1 MRKTLFPLLALC
13 LLLSGCGGTPSAD
26 ASAEFF
32 AMDTVMQLETP
43 GLSDPAAVT
52 AGRDAVETLE
62 ALLSRTDGESEIS
75 RLNGA
80 DGRETPLS
88 YPTAALL
95 AAARDCSLATDGAFD
110 PTVAPVMDAWGFTTD
125 SPRVPDAGTLSAL
138 LPLVDSAALTV
149 TVPAPGEDGSAQLAP
164 GQAVDLGGIAKG
176 YASDWVEAALRRNG
190 AQRAMVYLGGNV
202 LVLGTKADGSAWRVA
217 VQDPEDPSAYAGILT
232 LTDAFAVT
240 SGGYQRYF
248 EENGV
253 RYQHILDPKT
263 GYPAESGLTSVTV
276 VAAANGPDYDSDT
289 PAPGSGAM
297 CDAFSTALFVLGE
310 EKALDFWRT
319 SGYAFEL
326 VLVTEDGRV
335 LVTEGLADRFEQT
348 EGSAYRYE
356 LIPRADEARP
366 G

>member
-13 LLLSGCGGTPSAD
+13 LLLSGCGETPVAD

-32 AMDTVMQLETP
+32 AMDTVMRLETP
-43 GLSDPAAVT
+43 GLPDPAAVT
-52 AGRDAVETLE
+52 AGRDTVETLE
-62 ALLSRTDGESEIS
+62 ALLSRTDGDSEIT
-75 RLNGA
+75 RLNEAG
-80 DGRETPLS
+80 GQETSLS

-95 AAARDCSLATDGAFD
+95 AAAKDYCSATDGAFD
-110 PTVAPVMDAWGFTTD
+110 PTIAPVMDAWGFTTD

-138 LPLVDSAALTV
+138 LPLVDSETLTV
-149 TVPAPGEDGSAQLAP
+149 TAPAPGEDGSARLAP

-176 YASDWVEAALRRNG
+176 YASDAVEAALRRNG
-190 AQRAMVYLGGNV
+190 AERAMVYLGGNV
-202 LVLGTKADGSAWRVA
+202 LVLGTKTDGTPWRVA
-217 VQDPEDPSAYAGILT
+217 VQDPEDTGAYAGVLA

-276 VAAANGPDYDSDT
+276 VAAANGPDYASDT
-289 PAPGSGAM
+289 PAPCNGAM
-297 CDAFSTALFVLGE
+297 CDAFSTALFLMGE

-319 SGYAFEL
+319 SGYDFEL

-356 LIPRADEARP
+356 SIPRADEARP

>member
-13 LLLSGCGGTPSAD
+13 LLLSGCGETPAAD
-26 ASAEFF
+26 ASVEFY
-32 AMDTVMQLETP
+32 AMDTVMRLETP

-52 AGRDAVETLE
+52 AGRDTVEALE

-80 DGRETPLS
+80 GGQETALS

-95 AAARDCSLATDGAFD
+95 AAARDYYFATDGAFD
-110 PTVAPVMDAWGFTTD
+110 ATIAPVMDAWGFTTD
-125 SPRVPDAGTLSAL
+125 APHVPDAEALSSL
-138 LPLVDSAALTV
+138 LPLVSSETLTAEA
-149 TVPAPGEDGSAQLAP
+149 PAPGQDGSAQLAP

-176 YASDWVEAALRRNG
+176 YASDCVEAALRRNG
-190 AQRAMVYLGGNV
+190 AENAMVYLGGNV
-202 LVLGTKADGSAWRVA
+202 LVLGAKADGSPWRVA
-217 VQDPEDPSAYAGILT
+217 VQDPEDPSAYAGILS

-263 GYPAESGLTSVTV
+263 GYPAESGLNSVTV
-276 VAAANGPDYDSDT
+276 VAAANGPDHTSEP

-297 CDAFSTALFVLGE
+297 CDAFSTALFVMGE
-310 EKALDFWRT
+310 EGAIDFWRS
-319 SGYAFEL
+319 SGYDFEL

-356 LIPRADEARP
+356 LIPCADEARP

>member
-13 LLLSGCGGTPSAD
+13 LLLSGCDETPSAD

-80 DGRETPLS
+80 GGRETPLS

-95 AAARDCSLATDGAFD
+95 AAARDYSLVTDGAFD

-138 LPLVDSAALTV
+138 LPLVDSETLTV
-149 TVPAPGEDGSAQLAP
+149 TVPAPGEDGSARLAP

-190 AQRAMVYLGGNV
+190 AERAMVYLGGNV

-276 VAAANGPDYDSDT
+276 VAAANGPDYDSET

-310 EKALDFWRT
+310 ENALDFWRT
-319 SGYAFEL
+319 SGYDFEL

-356 LIPRADEARP
+356 SIPRADEARP

>member
-1 MRKTLFPLLALC
+1 M
-13 LLLSGCGGTPSAD
+13 
-26 ASAEFF
+26 
-32 AMDTVMQLETP
+32 
-43 GLSDPAAVT
+43 
-52 AGRDAVETLE
+52 
-62 ALLSRTDGESEIS
+62 
-75 RLNGA
+75 
-80 DGRETPLS
+80 
-88 YPTAALL
+88 
-95 AAARDCSLATDGAFD
+95 
-110 PTVAPVMDAWGFTTD
+110 
-125 SPRVPDAGTLSAL
+125 
-138 LPLVDSAALTV
+138 DSAALTV

-202 LVLGTKADGSAWRVA
+202 LVLGTKADGSPWRVA
-217 VQDPEDPSAYAGILT
+217 VQDPADTSAYAGVLA

-276 VAAANGPDYDSDT
+276 VAAANGPDYDSEA

-319 SGYAFEL
+319 SGYDFGL

-356 LIPRADEARP
+356 SIPRADEARP

>member
-1 MRKTLFPLLALC
+1 MRKSLPLLLGLL
-13 LLLSGCGGTPSAD
+13 LLLSGCGQPAADSA
-26 ASAEFF
+26 SLEFF
-32 AMDTVMQLETP
+32 AMDTIMRLETP
-43 GLSDPAAVT
+43 GLADTAAVV
-52 AGRDAVETLE
+52 AARDAVQDLE
-62 ALLSRTDGESEIS
+62 ALLSRTQADSEIA

-80 DGRETPLS
+80 GGQEVSLS

-95 AAARDCSLATDGAFD
+95 AAAKDYSLATGGAFD

-125 SPRVPDAGTLSAL
+125 APHVPDAETLSAL
-138 LPLVDSAALTV
+138 LPLVDCETLTV
-149 TVPAPGEDGSAQLAP
+149 TAPASGQDGSACLAP

-176 YASDWVEAALRRNG
+176 YASDAVEAALRRNS
-190 AQRAMVYLGGNV
+190 AERAVVYLGGNV
-202 LVLGTKADGSAWRVA
+202 LVLGAKADGSPWRVA
-217 VQDPEDPSAYAGILT
+217 VQDPEDSAAYAGILS

-240 SGGYQRYF
+240 SGGYQRWF

-276 VAAANGPDYDSDT
+276 VAAANGPDYTSET
-289 PAPGSGAM
+289 PAPGRGAL
-297 CDAFSTALFVLGE
+297 CDALSTALFVMGE
-310 EKALDFWRT
+310 EQAIDFWRT
-319 SGYAFEL
+319 SAYDFEL

-335 LVTEGLADRFEQT
+335 LVTEGLSDCFEQT

-356 LIPRADEARP
+356 SIPRADEARP

>member
-13 LLLSGCGGTPSAD
+13 LLLSGCGETPAAD
-26 ASAEFF
+26 ASVEFF
-32 AMDTVMQLETP
+32 AMDTVMRLETP

-52 AGRDAVETLE
+52 AGRDAVEALE
-62 ALLSRTDGESEIS
+62 ALLSRTDGGSEIS

-80 DGRETPLS
+80 DGQETPLS

-95 AAARDCSLATDGAFD
+95 AAAKDYSLATDGAFD

-149 TVPAPGEDGSAQLAP
+149 SVPAPGEDGSARLAL
-164 GQAVDLGGIAKG
+164 GQAADLGGIAKG

-202 LVLGTKADGSAWRVA
+202 LVLGTKADGSPWRVA
-217 VQDPEDPSAYAGILT
+217 VQDPEDTGAYAGVLA

-289 PAPGSGAM
+289 PAPGNGAM

-310 EKALDFWRT
+310 EKALNFWRT
-319 SGYAFEL
+319 SGYDFEL

-356 LIPRADEARP
+356 SIPRADEARP